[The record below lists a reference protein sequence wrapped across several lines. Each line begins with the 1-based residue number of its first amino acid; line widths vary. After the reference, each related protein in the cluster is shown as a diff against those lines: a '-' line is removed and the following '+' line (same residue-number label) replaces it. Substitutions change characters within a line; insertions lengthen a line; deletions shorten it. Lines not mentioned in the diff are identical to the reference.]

1 MIAIVLV
8 APGGLSGTQNVP
20 EQPTSESEG
29 PWSFDEVLER
39 ELAYINRRRAAL
51 GLVSASSTGETTA
64 LCLSGGGV
72 RSASFCLG
80 VVRALARKGVLKNF
94 DYLSTVSGGG
104 FTGGFLSRW
113 VKEEGY
119 RHVEERLRDDLE
131 FANPQSPLAHVRK
144 YISYLTPRIGLFSL
158 DSISGAGLF
167 IRNLF
172 VNWLIIIPTL
182 MAGLAVVLLGQSGF
196 QWLAI
201 LEDARLAFSA
211 FMLAGVTLCGYAIS
225 YALFRRPGLSGNL
238 EDLPFQRLTFNYSWP
253 IFFGS
258 MSISAAVVAVKTSER
273 AYPTLNLII
282 AVLCILLLA
291 LAHVMT
297 STGRRAGQS
306 LWRTLWQALVT
317 LWPLVVQCVAFIG
330 FGVLV
335 LQWIAGWFQ
344 PARDASSYGPQPL
357 AVDAEGLA
365 NIYYIFGPLVF
376 TLTLYLSEVIYV
388 AFRGNPPSANYER
401 EWLARSTG
409 SLFGVPLAWAF
420 LAFSVIKG
428 PELTFDLIGK
438 VLGFGTGSAL
448 GDVFGATTLSGI
460 VVALLTRR
468 KDAVALVKQGYES
481 WMQFG
486 SRWALSLALPLFIF
500 LLIVLLT
507 AAVRLIA
514 YFQFEGLN
522 VAYALS
528 CIAVWLAALGLFFDL
543 MIPTNV
549 FTLHS
554 IYRNRLVRSFVG
566 AANPDRTQGKQETGF
581 LNFFLSDNVRL
592 YELAATALPGGVP
605 PQLHVVNMALNVPGS
620 ADIALQERKALPFTA
635 SAIAVGS
642 RALPHADPA
651 ATAIPP
657 PMRLGSYRP
666 AELYAS
672 KDRLPLLATD
682 AEEKSPLSLGSA
694 IAISGAAVSP
704 NMGYHSNSALSVLLT
719 LFNLRL
725 GAWFGNPGTPGNY
738 SFKEDGPGLNIIT
751 LFNEAV
757 GRANERRKFV
767 HLSDGGHFD
776 NLGLYEMLARRC
788 KLIIAVDAGCDPTT
802 GLADLGIAQ
811 RLAKLDLGAEVTF
824 AEGAMKEVRDS
835 RSRVAVGNIKY
846 AAAGRRPAGKGVIV
860 YIKPR
865 VLDNDS
871 AIISSYGSKS
881 RDFPHEPT
889 SDQWFTESQFA
900 AYLALG
906 ESAGAAIPDDA
917 LKTMPKPRRRA
928 KPKRRRR

>member
-1 MIAIVLV
+1 M
-8 APGGLSGTQNVP
+8 P
-20 EQPTSESEG
+20 EQPLAEREG
-29 PWSFDEVLER
+29 PWSFNEVLER

-51 GLVSASSTGETTA
+51 GVVPTPSTGETTA

-119 RHVEERLRDDLE
+119 QHVEERLRDDLE
-131 FANPQSPLAHVRK
+131 FADPQSPLAHVRK

-172 VNWLIIIPTL
+172 VNWLIIIPLL
-182 MAGLAVVLLGQSGF
+182 MAVLAAVLLGQSGF
-196 QWLAI
+196 QWLAV
-201 LEDARLAFSA
+201 LEDARLPFSA

-225 YALFRRPGLSGNL
+225 YALFRRPGLSGHL

-258 MSISAAVVAVKTSER
+258 MSISAAIVAVKTSER

-297 STGRRAGQS
+297 STGKRAGQS
-306 LWRTLWQALVT
+306 IWRTIWQAMVT
-317 LWPLVVQCVAFIG
+317 LLPLVVQCVAFIG
-330 FGVLV
+330 FGVFV
-335 LQWIAGWFQ
+335 LQKIAGWFQ
-344 PARDASSYGPQPL
+344 PVADAAAYGPQPL
-357 AVDAEGLA
+357 TIDAEGLA

-376 TLTLYLSEVIYV
+376 TLTLYTSEVIYV

-409 SLFGVPLAWAF
+409 ALFGMPLAWAF
-420 LAFSVIKG
+420 LAFSVLKG

-438 VLGFGTGSAL
+438 AFGLGTGSAL

-460 VVALLTRR
+460 AVALLTRR
-468 KDAVALVKQGYES
+468 KDAIALVKQGYES
-481 WMQFG
+481 WAQLG
-486 SRWALSLALPLFIF
+486 SRWALNIALPLFIF
-500 LLIVLLT
+500 LLIVMLT
-507 AAVRLIA
+507 AAVRQIA

-528 CIAVWLAALGLFFDL
+528 CIAVWLASLSLLFDL
-543 MIPTNV
+543 MVPTNV

-566 AANPDRTQGKQETGF
+566 AANPVRTKGNQETGF

-592 YELAATALPGGVP
+592 CELAATARPKGVP
-605 PQLHVVNMALNVPGS
+605 PQLHVLNMALNVPGS

-635 SAIAVGS
+635 SAIAIGS
-642 RALPHADPA
+642 RALPHADPYS
-651 ATAIPP
+651 TASAP

-672 KDRLPLLATD
+672 RDRLPLFATD
-682 AEEKSPLSLGSA
+682 PGEQSPLSLGSA

-704 NMGYHSNSALSVLLT
+704 NMGYHSNSALSVMLT

-725 GAWFGNPGTPGNY
+725 GAWFGNPGTPGSD
-738 SFKEDGPGLNIIT
+738 SFKADGPSFNIST

-788 KLIIAVDAGCDPTT
+788 KLIIAVDAGCDPAT
-802 GLADLGIAQ
+802 GLSDLGIAQ
-811 RLAKLDLGAEVTF
+811 RLAKLDLGAEITF
-824 AEGAMKEVRDS
+824 PEGMMKEIRDS
-835 RSRVAVGNIKY
+835 KSRVAVGAIKY
-846 AAAGRRPAGKGVIV
+846 AATGKLPAAGGIIV

-865 VLDNDS
+865 VLAGDS
-871 AIISSYGSKS
+871 AIISSYGSRS
-881 RDFPHEPT
+881 HDFPHEPT
-889 SDQWFTESQFA
+889 SDQWFTKSQFA

-906 ESAGAAIPDDA
+906 ESAGTAIPDTA
-917 LKTMPKPRRRA
+917 FKAMPKARRRA
-928 KPKRRRR
+928 KTKGKRK